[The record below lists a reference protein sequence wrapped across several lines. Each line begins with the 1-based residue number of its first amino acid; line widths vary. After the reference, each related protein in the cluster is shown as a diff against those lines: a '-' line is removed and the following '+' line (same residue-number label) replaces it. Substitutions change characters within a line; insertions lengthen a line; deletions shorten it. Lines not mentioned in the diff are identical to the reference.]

1 MSAARLAVTQLR
13 YDQKSFW
20 RNPMYVFFTV
30 IQPVIFLFIFVTVF
44 GNDITQV
51 NGHIMKRSSYYV
63 PGILAL
69 AVVSAT
75 FFNLTISLTRMRERG
90 ILKRVRSTPLPPW
103 MFLGGR
109 VGSCV
114 VVTVLL
120 VVLLAGIGW
129 VFYDVAVPTD
139 TIVGMA
145 VALLVGAASFC
156 CLAFAM
162 TSRVPSEDA
171 AAPMA
176 NAIVLPLLFISG
188 VFIPN
193 DELPASMQHVADF
206 FPIKHLFQA
215 LLTAFDPVT
224 KGPGID
230 VGHLAVISAWGVLGL
245 MIALFRFSWMPRSK

>member
-1 MSAARLAVTQLR
+1 
-13 YDQKSFW
+13 
-20 RNPMYVFFTV
+20 MYVFFTV

-44 GNDITQV
+44 GNDFTEV
-51 NGHIMKRSSYYV
+51 NGHIIKRSSYYV
-63 PGILAL
+63 PGILTL

-109 VGSCV
+109 VGSCI
-114 VVTVLL
+114 VVTGLL
-120 VVLLAGIGW
+120 VVLLGGIGKA
-129 VFYDVAVPTD
+129 VYGVAIPAD
-139 TIVGMA
+139 TLAGLAIS
-145 VALLVGAASFC
+145 LLVGAASFC
-156 CLAFAM
+156 CLAFAL

-171 AAPMA
+171 ATPMC

-193 DELPASMQHVADF
+193 EELPASMQNVADL

-215 LLTAFDPVT
+215 LLTGFDPAA
-224 KGPGID
+224 KGPGVE
-230 VGHLAVISAWGVLGL
+230 VGHLAVMAAWGAAGL
-245 MIALFRFSWMPRSK
+245 LVALFRFSWTPRSE

>member
-1 MSAARLAVTQLR
+1 MSGAQLALLQLR

-44 GNDITQV
+44 GNDFTIV
-51 NGHIMKRSSYYV
+51 NGHTIKRSSYYV

-109 VGSCV
+109 VGSCI
-114 VVTVLL
+114 VVTGLL
-120 VVLLAGIGW
+120 VVLLAGIGKL
-129 VFYDVAVPTD
+129 VYDVAVPAD
-139 TIVGMA
+139 TLPGIA
-145 VALLVGAASFC
+145 IALLVGAASFC
-156 CLAFAM
+156 CLAFAL

-171 AAPMA
+171 AAPMT

-193 DELPASMQHVADF
+193 EELPDSMQRVADL

-215 LLTAFDPVT
+215 LLTGFDPTVE
-224 KGPGID
+224 GPGVD
-230 VGHLAVISAWGVLGL
+230 TGHLAVMAAWGVAGL
-245 MIALFRFSWMPRSK
+245 LVALFRFTWTPRSE